1 MVFMTS
7 KWVLSIPARVFHKSS
22 IQTSGIGSIE
32 CLILLFLDIVG
43 CRLTDNMIRAHC
55 RYGWRRLG
63 GWWRKTTWQSHRLC
77 CNLVPQSP
85 DCFSIDS
92 LLFFLSAA
100 VCFVARRETHAL
112 STQLCRQSGIRHLL
126 SGRSRSALR
135 TAPFYTPKLDK
146 QTETQIQ

>member
-55 RYGWRRLG
+55 RYGWRRFG
-63 GWWRKTTWQSHRLC
+63 GLVEENYVAVASTLLQSGAPIPRLFFHRLA
-77 CNLVPQSP
+77 VVFPQCS
-85 DCFSIDS
+85 C
-92 LLFFLSAA
+92 L
-100 VCFVARRETHAL
+100 
-112 STQLCRQSGIRHLL
+112 LCRTERNARVKHTIMQTVRH
-126 SGRSRSALR
+126 SAFALWSIEVR
-135 TAPFYTPKLDK
+135 TTTH
-146 QTETQIQ
+146 QN